1 MIKELKTWIIGV
13 ARDFINSST
22 AGAGE
27 LCDETVE
34 TAGTICDNTRKAN
47 ADFVKAIMDS
57 V

>member
-1 MIKELKTWIIGV
+1 MLEELKNWILNV
-13 ARDFINSST
+13 ARDFVNVAT

-34 TAGTICDNTRKAN
+34 TAGTICDETQKAN
-47 ADFVKAIMDS
+47 SDFVKAIMDS